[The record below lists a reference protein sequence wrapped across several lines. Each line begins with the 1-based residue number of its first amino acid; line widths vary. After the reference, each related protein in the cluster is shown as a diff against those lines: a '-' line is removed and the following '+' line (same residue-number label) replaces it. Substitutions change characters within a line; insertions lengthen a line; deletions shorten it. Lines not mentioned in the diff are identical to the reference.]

1 MATSGC
7 HPKQLPSVANQ
18 SPKHVLEDIYLLIG
32 REYGGGHLEP
42 GYSEVAL
49 KVYNTTP
56 LTDKYVRVNKIERIG
71 DALQSIL
78 KIKKIYGS

>member
-1 MATSGC
+1 MG
-7 HPKQLPSVANQ
+7 QNNVARRRSQVRMWASKKYRNLKPQ
-18 SPKHVLEDIYLLIG
+18 ENRH
-32 REYGGGHLEP
+32 EYGGGHLEP

-56 LTDKYVRVNKIERIG
+56 LTDKYVRVSKIERIG

-78 KIKKIYGS
+78 KIKKIDGC

>member
-1 MATSGC
+1 MF
-7 HPKQLPSVANQ
+7 
-18 SPKHVLEDIYLLIG
+18 
-32 REYGGGHLEP
+32 YGGGHLEP

-56 LTDKYVRVNKIERIG
+56 LTDKYVRVSKIERIG

-78 KIKKIYGS
+78 KIKKIDGG

>member
-1 MATSGC
+1 M
-7 HPKQLPSVANQ
+7 Q
-18 SPKHVLEDIYLLIG
+18 S
-32 REYGGGHLEP
+32 YGGGHLEP

-56 LTDKYVRVNKIERIG
+56 LTDNYVRVSKTERIE

-78 KIKKIYGS
+78 KIKKIEGGYKSSK

>member
-1 MATSGC
+1 MN
-7 HPKQLPSVANQ
+7 AN
-18 SPKHVLEDIYLLIG
+18 HMRAMTVLGNTQCMVGD
-32 REYGGGHLEP
+32 LEP

-56 LTDKYVRVNKIERIG
+56 LTDKYVRVSKIERIG

-78 KIKKIYGS
+78 KIKKTDGG